1 MFLQQSDQ
9 VIYNLIK
16 SEEVRQRNTLSL
28 IASEN
33 ITSKSVREAVGSVF
47 TNKYAEGYPAKRYY
61 AGCEFNDEL
70 EQIAID
76 RVKELFNAQAAN
88 VQPHCGSSANLAAYF
103 ALASTGDT
111 ILAMD
116 LDHGGHL
123 THGAS
128 VNFSGKLFNF
138 VHYGVDKKNCIID
151 YDQVRDLALLHKP
164 KIIIA
169 GASAYSRTIDFA
181 KFKSIADECQAYF
194 LVDMAHIA
202 GLIAADEHL
211 SPVPY
216 ADIVTSTTHKTLRG
230 PRGGLILCK
239 EEFKKKIN
247 SLVFPGMQGGPL
259 MHEIAGKAVCFK
271 EALSPEFKE
280 YQKNI
285 VSNAKILAETLIN
298 NGMNLVSGG
307 TDNHLILVNLQ
318 NSGLTGK
325 EAEGML
331 NETGLIV
338 NKNKIPYDQTSPT
351 ITSGIRLGTPSVTSR
366 GMLGPQMRIIGQ
378 IIVDCLQKRSNNT
391 ILKQK
396 VLELANNFIA

>member
-1 MFLQQSDQ
+1 MFLKQSDEL
-9 VIYNLIK
+9 IYNLIK
-16 SEEVRQRNTLSL
+16 SEELRQKNTLSL

-47 TNKYAEGYPAKRYY
+47 TNKYAEGYPNKRYY

-70 EQIAID
+70 EQVAID
-76 RVKELFNAQAAN
+76 RVKKLFNAQAAN

-103 ALASTGDT
+103 ALANTGDT

-138 VHYGVDKKNCIID
+138 VHYGVSKKDSIID
-151 YDQVRDLALLHKP
+151 YEQVRELALLHKP

-169 GASAYSRTIDFA
+169 GASAYSRFIDFA
-181 KFKSIADECQAYF
+181 KFRAIADECQAYF

-202 GLIAADEHL
+202 GLIAADQHP

-259 MHEIAGKAVCFK
+259 MHEIAGKAVCFN
-271 EALSPEFKE
+271 EALSPKFKE

-331 NETGLIV
+331 NEIGLIV
-338 NKNKIPYDQTSPT
+338 NKNKIPYDETPAT
-351 ITSGIRLGTPSVTSR
+351 ITSGIRLGTPSITSR
-366 GMLGPQMRIIGQ
+366 GMLKPQMQIIGQ
-378 IIVDCLQKRSNNT
+378 IIVDCLKKRSSNAS
-391 ILKQK
+391 LKQK
-396 VLELANNFIA
+396 VLELANDFI